1 MATYQHPGV
10 YIEEFTPASPIEGVG
25 TSTAA
30 FVGVASSGP
39 ILSPTPITSWDAFRA
54 TFGDHVDETFA
65 GGDKPYLALAVK
77 GFFQNGGTTC
87 YVVRAS
93 SAVNANGDLTTRN
106 APNDPVIVV
115 RARTE
120 GAAANGITVTAAD
133 RSLLADALGADL
145 TVHAASTSITAM
157 PNRRTLT
164 VAANA
169 GFAAGDTV
177 LLEGSAGPPAVPNRT
192 ATIDGLTGTD
202 TILLT
207 APVAGAEDYSGQ
219 TVRIADPGP
228 GTTTIRVDVP
238 AGPPLRRALAVG
250 STVEVDAGTGAAE
263 WRVVSA
269 VGNDSITLR
278 TPLAAAH
285 PLTATV
291 AIASREFDLHVADPA
306 SGASEDLVGLAM
318 DPAAPTWWGRMTST
332 LVTFEPP
339 ATPPGGTITD
349 PRPATPPV
357 TLASGTDDDRATSW
371 AALKALPDDALATLA
386 PIDEVAIVA
395 IPGATST
402 AAHQSIV
409 THCELLGDRVAILDA
424 TRGIGSQAVVLEA
437 ANAAGQNRGFA
448 ALYYPWIQIVNPAT
462 RQAELW
468 PPSAHLAGV
477 YARTDTQRGVHKAPA
492 NTVISGAVGLERR
505 LTDADQDSL
514 NPNGVSALRV
524 PPNGGAPIVWGART
538 TTIEDRNWQ
547 YVNIRRLFNYLEESI
562 AEGIRWAVFEPNDT
576 GLWKK
581 LERSIGAF
589 LRQAWRDGALFG
601 LKAEEAYYVRIDEA
615 LNPASTRMLGR
626 LYIEIGVQPVYPA
639 EFIVVRIGIW
649 DGGSETTES

>member
-10 YIEEFTPASPIEGVG
+10 YVEEFTPASPIAGVG

-30 FVGVASSGP
+30 FIGVSSAGP
-39 ILSPTPITSWDAFRA
+39 ILTPTPITSWDAFRA
-54 TFGDHVDETFA
+54 TFGDHVEETFA

-77 GFFQNGGTTC
+77 GFFLNGGTTC

-93 SAVNANGDLTTRN
+93 SAVNANGELTTRN
-106 APNDPVIVV
+106 APNDPVIVA

-120 GAAANGITVTAAD
+120 GTAANGITVTVAD
-133 RSLLADALGADL
+133 RSVLHDALGADL
-145 TVHAASTSITAM
+145 TAHARSTAIAAM
-157 PNRRTLT
+157 ANRRTLT

-169 GFAAGDTV
+169 GFAAGDAVTV
-177 LLEGSAGPPAVPNRT
+177 EKTALPPLAGTV
-192 ATIDGLTGTD
+192 DGLTGAT
-202 TILLT
+202 TLT
-207 APVAGAEDYSGQ
+207 LRAPLPGAGDYTGGS
-219 TVRIADPGP
+219 VRIADPGP

-250 STVEVDAGTGAAE
+250 STVEVDAGTAAAE
-263 WRVVSA
+263 WRIVSA

-278 TPLAAAH
+278 TPLSAAH
-285 PLTATV
+285 PLTAPVT
-291 AIASREFDLHVADPA
+291 IASREFDLHVADPA
-306 SGASEDLVGLAM
+306 TGVSEDLVGLAV
-318 DPAAPTWWGRMTST
+318 DAAHPNWWGRVASAI
-332 LVTFEPP
+332 VSFESP
-339 ATPPGGTITD
+339 ALPPGGTITD
-349 PRPATPPV
+349 PRPAAATV
-357 TLASGTDDDRATSW
+357 ALANGTDDDRGTSW
-371 AALKALPDDALATLA
+371 SGLMTLPDDALATLA
-386 PIDEVAIVA
+386 PIDDVSIVA
-395 IPGATST
+395 IPGATSLS
-402 AAHQSIV
+402 AHQSIV
-409 THCELLGDRVAILDA
+409 THCELLGDRVAILDP
-424 TRGIGSQAVVLEA
+424 TRGIGSPAVVLEA

-448 ALYYPWIQIVNPAT
+448 ALYYPWIQIVNSAT
-462 RQAELW
+462 RKVEPW

-514 NPNGVSALRV
+514 NPNGVSALRL

-538 TTIEDRNWQ
+538 TTTQDRNWQ

-589 LRQAWRDGALFG
+589 LKQEWRDGALFG
-601 LKAEEAYYVRIDEA
+601 VKAEEAYYVRIDEA
-615 LNPASTRMLGR
+615 LNPPSTRSLGR
-626 LYIEIGVQPVYPA
+626 LSIEIGVQPVYPA

-649 DGGSETTES
+649 DGGTETTES